1 MRLRKELLVM
11 AVMVSITVS
20 SIVYAWVAG
29 DSGARAKEDEEAIP
43 GVTRF
48 EAVVNGRRSM
58 DVFVCVRISD
68 GLTAKEAELI
78 AETTFIQV
86 RGERVWRRLE
96 TPTFDDTQVRAH
108 YAWGYDETD
117 LGNVYDMT
125 ADLTTLQIVVDHC
138 F

>member
-48 EAVVNGRRSM
+48 EAVVNGGRSM

-96 TPTFDDTQVRAH
+96 TLTFDDTQVRAH
-108 YAWGYDETD
+108 YGWGYDETD